1 MYIEEINLFDGFV
14 SATLTAYIQNSSSD
28 GHCPMIRPAILICPG
43 GAFISIT
50 EKEAEPVALKFV
62 SVGYHAFVLK
72 YSIGAGIAT
81 FPAPFIDAA
90 KAMILIRQN
99 ANKWMVDSNRI
110 TLCGFSTGGL
120 IASIVGTSW
129 QDELFSNVFKEEINL
144 IKPNTLILGYP
155 LLNLATF
162 EQKHLS
168 SHSSIKSII
177 EMMFSSI
184 FGTSQPSEAQL
195 NEWNVINKVT
205 VTMPPTFMWTTLED
219 RLIDVEDS
227 LDFAKMLS
235 RHKIIYEYHAFE
247 KGNHGLSLGDKS
259 VGYSNETIKEHLN
272 TTKWVDLALNW
283 LERHH
288 NTD

>member
-14 SATLTAYIQNSSSD
+14 SATLTAYIQNPSSD
-28 GHCPMIRPAILICPG
+28 DHYPMIRPAILICPG

-62 SVGYHAFVLK
+62 SAGYHAFVLK

-81 FPAPFIDAA
+81 FPTPFIDAA

-99 ANKWMVDSNRI
+99 ANKWMIDPNKI

-144 IKPNTLILGYP
+144 IKPNTIILGYP
-155 LLNLATF
+155 LLNLSTF

-219 RLIDVEDS
+219 RLIDIEDS

-235 RHKIIYEYHAFE
+235 RHKIVYEYHVFE

-259 VGYSNETIKEHLN
+259 VGYSKETIQEHLN
-272 TTKWVDLALNW
+272 TTKWVDLVLNW